1 MQNQS
6 PHRNIRGFDLF
17 LNGILKAPIYAYRWF
32 ISPCL
37 GPRCR
42 FFPTCS
48 AYALEAMEHHGP
60 WRGSLLASRRI
71 LRCHPWCEGGYDP
84 VPDTSS
90 LS

>member
-1 MQNQS
+1 MRNQS
-6 PHRNIRGFDLF
+6 PHQNKRGFDGFFNWL
-17 LNGILKAPIYAYRWF
+17 LKAPIYVYRWL

-48 AYALEAMEHHGP
+48 AYALEALERHGP

-71 LRCHPWCEGGYDP
+71 FRCHPWCEGGCDP
-84 VPDTSS
+84 VPDISS